1 TPEQFK
7 HMSKTKASA
16 AMPGAQQL
24 KKPQGNYTNTSR
36 GVAGGVGAVDEE
48 TFLNAFEQVPRIH
61 ISNGRD
67 VTEHLSRA
75 REILSGNVEDWEKR
89 VECLKQLRS
98 LVLAGGAEYDE
109 FAPGLRA
116 LEVPFRTCVTDLRSL
131 VVREACITV
140 AHLSRELSNKF
151 DHFAESVLES
161 LLSLIANSTK
171 VISTSGIVATRLLLR
186 NSHAPRLLPILCQ
199 FSQSKSAIQ
208 RRYLYEFLAILF
220 ANWPAAYLEKQVTA
234 FADVFRRGLVDAD
247 QEGRAHSRRAFW
259 LYWATFRDPAEQL
272 LKTLD
277 AKTRQAVEK
286 DRPGSTGPA
295 MGSAATS
302 ALPKAAGKPLSATTG
317 TTGLPRSTSDHNSLM
332 TAATAGAGRV
342 LAPSART
349 LRLGQQQQQQQ
360 RGRTATKTGGSTV
373 SQSTPASR
381 EASPS
386 SRYSYLT
393 YQQQQ
398 QQMQQQQQQKQQ
410 QQQPYQ
416 YQQQRVTPSRPKG
429 PRSQGASREAS
440 PGRGGSGIPV
450 PSSGSGGMSSLRR
463 QSQGART
470 AALVNSGGGTYRTGA
485 SSASRRASGSE
496 NDAAAQS
503 ALAEALQ
510 YKLARASANGGG
522 EEASETSSVCSD
534 SSYKSFNNIADI
546 IKQLESRDWS
556 QRRDGLA
563 SLTSYLSRDSCRLNS
578 AEVRNIC
585 DIFTRLFGETNG
597 RVTQF
602 FLEALGEFVTKFHA
616 ELHDWL
622 YTLQMRLLGRLA
634 TETLTSQQSRVQAA
648 LERVR
653 MAFPPEL
660 QFQQLLRSVCDQ
672 WLQTLPKVQLAV
684 LQHLLMSLPD
694 LPSHALQSNADTKAV
709 VARLAALTR
718 EPRSADLRRYSQ
730 MLLAGLAR
738 LNNDSFANI
747 LQSLAGPMQ
756 QRVAE
761 VVANQQEASATAA
774 GLQQRRGSLG
784 TAATA
789 SGTGRNAGQQS
800 SSQQGTSFSPEEMS
814 SCIRQAAQDIQSLT
828 GTSSAG
834 PATWAE
840 PRSVASAAAAAATSS
855 RNGQTNQRL
864 ANRNYQQQQPA
875 YQLPSYQADPFS
887 ADDYQQLMMQPQPQ
901 QQSLQS
907 GDLLLADIVRE
918 LSGARNQ
925 RHEQRK
931 FCMQR
936 LIGLVRD
943 KTALNWDDHFKNILL
958 ILLETLSENESD
970 IRACALSA
978 LQELL
983 RAESAR
989 FVDFVEVTVLKVLE
1003 AHRDQDRSVAKAAD
1017 DCAKALSAC
1026 LPADQILRVLIPIVL
1041 DSEVPITL
1049 AAIKMEMRVVQEADS
1064 GLLERLLAELCPGL
1078 VRACEHQESPIR
1090 KAAIFC
1096 LVQVQLKVGDSL
1108 MLHLGDM
1115 SGTKRRLLQ
1124 LYICRARAPQQQ
1136 QQQQLAAF

>member
-1 TPEQFK
+1 
-7 HMSKTKASA
+7 
-16 AMPGAQQL
+16 
-24 KKPQGNYTNTSR
+24 
-36 GVAGGVGAVDEE
+36 
-48 TFLNAFEQVPRIH
+48 
-61 ISNGRD
+61 
-67 VTEHLSRA
+67 
-75 REILSGNVEDWEKR
+75 
-89 VECLKQLRS
+89 
-98 LVLAGGAEYDE
+98 
-109 FAPGLRA
+109 
-116 LEVPFRTCVTDLRSL
+116 
-131 VVREACITV
+131 
-140 AHLSRELSNKF
+140 
-151 DHFAESVLES
+151 
-161 LLSLIANSTK
+161 
-171 VISTSGIVATRLLLR
+171 
-186 NSHAPRLLPILCQ
+186 
-199 FSQSKSAIQ
+199 
-208 RRYLYEFLAILF
+208 
-220 ANWPAAYLEKQVTA
+220 
-234 FADVFRRGLVDAD
+234 
-247 QEGRAHSRRAFW
+247 
-259 LYWATFRDPAEQL
+259 
-272 LKTLD
+272 
-277 AKTRQAVEK
+277 
-286 DRPGSTGPA
+286 
-295 MGSAATS
+295 
-302 ALPKAAGKPLSATTG
+302 
-317 TTGLPRSTSDHNSLM
+317 
-332 TAATAGAGRV
+332 
-342 LAPSART
+342 
-349 LRLGQQQQQQQ
+349 
-360 RGRTATKTGGSTV
+360 
-373 SQSTPASR
+373 
-381 EASPS
+381 
-386 SRYSYLT
+386 
-393 YQQQQ
+393 
-398 QQMQQQQQQKQQ
+398 
-410 QQQPYQ
+410 
-416 YQQQRVTPSRPKG
+416 
-429 PRSQGASREAS
+429 
-440 PGRGGSGIPV
+440 
-450 PSSGSGGMSSLRR
+450 
-463 QSQGART
+463 
-470 AALVNSGGGTYRTGA
+470 
-485 SSASRRASGSE
+485 
-496 NDAAAQS
+496 
-503 ALAEALQ
+503 
-510 YKLARASANGGG
+510 
-522 EEASETSSVCSD
+522 
-534 SSYKSFNNIADI
+534 
-546 IKQLESRDWS
+546 
-556 QRRDGLA
+556 
-563 SLTSYLSRDSCRLNS
+563 
-578 AEVRNIC
+578 
-585 DIFTRLFGETNG
+585 
-597 RVTQF
+597 
-602 FLEALGEFVTKFHA
+602 
-616 ELHDWL
+616 
-622 YTLQMRLLGRLA
+622 MRLVGRLA

-761 VVANQQEASATAA
+761 GGGQSAGGVGYRCRLAT
-774 GLQQRRGSLG
+774 
-784 TAATA
+784 ATA
-789 SGTGRNAGQQS
+789 SRQSRNCRHRFWDWTKVIFICFNEATLGVCGSLNAGQQS

-834 PATWAE
+834 RATWAE

-1064 GLLERLLAELCPGL
+1064 
-1078 VRACEHQESPIR
+1078 
-1090 KAAIFC
+1090 
-1096 LVQVQLKVGDSL
+1096 
-1108 MLHLGDM
+1108 
-1115 SGTKRRLLQ
+1115 
-1124 LYICRARAPQQQ
+1124 
-1136 QQQQLAAF
+1136 